1 MEMPRFFVSGG
12 GIKLPIGFR
21 FRPTDEELLVHYLK
35 RKVQAVPLPASVIPE
50 LDVFGTDPWG
60 LPGNLRERRY
70 FFSRR
75 NRSSSGHEC
84 VRVAAGFGYW
94 KYKANSKQISASDG
108 TGNQVTGTRKTLVFC
123 EGRHSTSNVAG
134 TRWILHEFSLAG
146 TRENSKLTT
155 TAHVGDENWAVY
167 RLFQKKLRPRRNGNG
182 NGNLSHP
189 KRKKRSSV
197 IDLQSEAIA
206 GDSLGTPP
214 PSSPCSSSITDN
226 ASSCNMLDQE
236 DISSSFL

>member
-1 MEMPRFFVSGG
+1 M
-12 GIKLPIGFR
+12 L
-21 FRPTDEELLVHYLK
+21 
-35 RKVQAVPLPASVIPE
+35 
-50 LDVFGTDPWG
+50 
-60 LPGNLRERRY
+60 
-70 FFSRR
+70 
-75 NRSSSGHEC
+75 SGH
-84 VRVAAGFGYW
+84 AAWSGLFLMVLSGLT
-94 KYKANSKQISASDG
+94 QIL
-108 TGNQVTGTRKTLVFC
+108 Q
-123 EGRHSTSNVAG
+123 
-134 TRWILHEFSLAG
+134 
-146 TRENSKLTT
+146 

-182 NGNLSHP
+182 NGNGNLSHL